1 MPESDEQQDKSHA
14 FFLYMC
20 ASLDLGTWRAG
31 KSVMKNRFLDW
42 LNNYDLQK
50 TCKWYFKWNALML
63 TLLIVSMFFVER
75 MIDYWG
81 LDEEEGFDV
90 VELFMGLFS
99 LVNLFTTYIL
109 DYVIADRVL
118 QVREKRPILLY
129 LLNAT
134 YIASLLLSIIV
145 DENISHYIKVL
156 STILYFIFYA
166 LILRYGYT
174 VYRSAIWLM
183 IYAVVLHE
191 SGLGVIILILYIA
204 SYVKLYL
211 TAKEFDM

>member
-1 MPESDEQQDKSHA
+1 
-14 FFLYMC
+14 
-20 ASLDLGTWRAG
+20 
-31 KSVMKNRFLDW
+31 
-42 LNNYDLQK
+42 
-50 TCKWYFKWNALML
+50 ML
-63 TLLIVSMFFVER
+63 TLLIASMFFVER

-81 LDEEEGFDV
+81 LDEEEGSEAV
-90 VELFMGLFS
+90 YLFMGLFS
-99 LVNLFTTYIL
+99 LVNLFTTYVL

-118 QVREKRPILLY
+118 QVREKRPILFY

-134 YIASLLLSIIV
+134 YFVSLLLSIIV

-156 STILYFIFYA
+156 STILHIIFYA